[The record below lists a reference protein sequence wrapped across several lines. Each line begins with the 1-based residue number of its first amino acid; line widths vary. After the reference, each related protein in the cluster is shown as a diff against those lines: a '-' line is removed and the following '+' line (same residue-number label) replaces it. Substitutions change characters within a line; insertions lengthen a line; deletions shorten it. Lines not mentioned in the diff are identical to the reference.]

1 MDKQKIATLEASLA
15 DAKTKAEEAGGSDDN
30 LNSAVKEAEKALTE
44 AKSSSQDDD
53 PLKKEVEKIENGKFT
68 KKDRL
73 LHAKKKIEEQLSEL
87 DSEGI
92 PKDEDKDKP
101 VTVGMLEDI
110 EKSKAQK
117 TALKLA
123 ESIEDENER
132 TLTIYNLENVI
143 RPSGDP
149 QKDLSAA
156 RAIVNSLKNSQIIE
170 EVERKKEG
178 KKFPTPPGHSPKKPG
193 DVFEPTAQERV
204 FMSPPYNLSQKD
216 IEKAREAEQS

>member
-15 DAKTKAEEAGGSDDN
+15 DAKMKAEEAGGSDES
-30 LNSAVKEAEKALTE
+30 LNNAVEEAEKALTE
-44 AKSSSQDDD
+44 AKSSSQDD

-73 LHAKKKIEEQLSEL
+73 LHAKKKIDEQLLEL

-92 PKDEDKDKP
+92 PLDEDKNKP

-110 EKSKAQK
+110 EKKKSQK
-117 TALKLA
+117 TALILA
-123 ESIEDENER
+123 DDIEDENER
-132 TLTIYNLENVI
+132 TLTKYNLENVI

-149 QKDLSAA
+149 KKDLSAA
-156 RAIVNSLKNSQIIE
+156 RAIVNSLKNTQIVE
-170 EVERKKEG
+170 EIERKKNG
-178 KKFPTPPGHSPKKPG
+178 KDNPTLPGAPRKNPG

-204 FMSPPYNLSQKD
+204 FMNPPYSLTKED
-216 IEKAREAEQS
+216 ILKARQVE